1 MAHRVG
7 RHAAAAAG
15 DVGAGAT
22 LRRAVPRPHRALRS
36 RPRAAGAARGAA
48 TDAHAASGRR
58 LLSRPRLPHR
68 RCAAG
73 ARCARSAVAL
83 LRRRARRQAR
93 ARVRAHRRLAGR
105 VVHRRVG
112 LVLGGVARPI
122 ERTVARRHPCG
133 VAMNRL
139 ALAFAALLFPVL
151 ALAALLLFIALGAL
165 TPASGEWRHV
175 VQIGPWQRELSVPAL
190 IRLATHPLAASLID
204 GRSIDTSAGRWQ
216 LHARS
221 DGRFEADCAPCSLR
235 LRALGSAPLT
245 LARAHLQ
252 ARRAGAD
259 RFDGTLW
266 LGEGAHSVALA
277 WRAHL
282 TANGLVLDAA
292 LKDAPAAELVHV
304 FGHDIPE
311 AQRAQVEGRF
321 SLTLHA
327 MLPEGRVQ
335 VHPLLDGFAVSGLGT
350 ERLLDVQLPAA
361 CRSGDAEATIGG
373 WLPRAVIAAEDQRFP
388 EHPGYDLTQ
397 MLAVWQSNQGEGA
410 TLAGA
415 STLTQQLAKLVYTG
429 DDRSATRK
437 LRELL

>member
-1 MAHRVG
+1 MK
-7 RHAAAAAG
+7 
-15 DVGAGAT
+15 
-22 LRRAVPRPHRALRS
+22 
-36 RPRAAGAARGAA
+36 
-48 TDAHAASGRR
+48 R
-58 LLSRPRLPHR
+58 LF
-68 RCAAG
+68 
-73 ARCARSAVAL
+73 
-83 LRRRARRQAR
+83 
-93 ARVRAHRRLAGR
+93 
-105 VVHRRVG
+105 
-112 LVLGGVARPI
+112 I
-122 ERTVARRHPCG
+122 
-133 VAMNRL
+133 
-139 ALAFAALLFPVL
+139 ALAWLLLTLL
-151 ALAALLLFIALGAL
+151 ALAALLFVIALRAL
-165 TPASGEWRHV
+165 TPAPGEWRHA

-216 LHARS
+216 LRARS

-235 LRALGSAPLT
+235 LRALGNAPLT

-252 ARRAGAD
+252 AHRAGAD

-266 LGEGAHSVALA
+266 LGEGAHSIALA

-282 TANGLVLDAA
+282 TANGLVLDAT

-327 MLPEGRVQ
+327 TLPEGHVQ

-361 CRSGDAEATIGG
+361 CRSGEAEAPIGG
-373 WLPRAVIAAEDQRFP
+373 WLPRAVIAAEDQRFH

-437 LRELL
+437 LRELLYAAEMERTLGKARILQLYLALAPWGSGVCGAERAARVYLHKPASNLGPVESAWLASLLTSPDAQLRRLATGEEPDRARIEQIIIGMRPMNLARREKALAQLTMWSPPMLPPAHVRSP